1 MSEFGDRLRRARLAV
16 GMTQDQLGFAVGLS
30 KQAVSEWENER
41 GYPGFAVWPKLRAA
55 LQIKLDDLICGD
67 ADKAARAR
75 TGMDITDSRP
85 PEYRVIADDT
95 ARAKDSKEL
104 AILLRY
110 RALEAKRQAA
120 WLELMKP

>member
-1 MSEFGDRLRRARLAV
+1 VSGFGDRLRRARLAV

-41 GYPGFAVWPKLRAA
+41 GYPGFTVWPKLRAA

-75 TGMDITDSRP
+75 GAMNITDSRP
-85 PEYRVIADDT
+85 PEYKVEAEDL
-95 ARAKDSKEL
+95 ARARDAREFAL
-104 AILLRY
+104 LLRY